1 MFSECDSSQSL
12 SDIKRN
18 IKYVTNMII
27 IRMFYRCC
35 TFQSLSDISKWDTKS
50 IMNMMVC
57 SMDVVHYNHYQIFQ
71 NRILK
76 M

>member
-1 MFSECDSSQSL
+1 MFSERDLSQPL

-35 TFQSLSDISKWDTKS
+35 TFQSLSDISNWDTKN
-50 IMNMMVC
+50 IMNMMGMFSEC
-57 SMDVVHYNHYQIFQ
+57 SS
-71 NRILK
+71 L
-76 M
+76 

>member
-1 MFSECDSSQSL
+1 MFSECDSSQPL

-35 TFQSLSDISKWDTKS
+35 AFQSLSDISKQDIKS
-50 IMNMMVC
+50 ITNMMDMFSGC
-57 SMDVVHYNHYQIFQ
+57 SS
-71 NRILK
+71 L
-76 M
+76 